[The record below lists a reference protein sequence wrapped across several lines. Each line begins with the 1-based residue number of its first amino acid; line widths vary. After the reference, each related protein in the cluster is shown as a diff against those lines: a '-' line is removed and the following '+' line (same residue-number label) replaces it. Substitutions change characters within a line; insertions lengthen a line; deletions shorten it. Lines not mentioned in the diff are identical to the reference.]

1 VLAEHSAGLRVTSDT
16 PKMYELTAHEVEL
29 LGQKRQ
35 GVYFA
40 SVLEAKNDTAFYFF
54 PIYTHPDRFED
65 LSPRL
70 RKKMTGKSCFHVSK
84 ADPKLLQEIADML
97 ERGREIY
104 GVTVSA

>member
-1 VLAEHSAGLRVTSDT
+1 MAHSAGLRVTSDT

-35 GVYFA
+35 GVFFA
-40 SVLEAKNDTAFYFF
+40 SVIEAEKDTAFYFF

-65 LSPRL
+65 ISAPL
-70 RKKMTGKSCFHVSK
+70 RKKMTGKSCFHITK
-84 ADPKLLQEIADML
+84 ADPELLQEVAGML

-104 GVTVSA
+104 GVTASA